1 VINFPKIESIG
12 DSHNFGKFVDSRSGT
27 WVHKPRNIFWE
38 WMLLSKESPL
48 RSGSDAVSDAFAS
61 LPCLGFSNVTDTF
74 DSGSVEKVTRYSPGL
89 EDCADPAF
97 LQRIGGTI
105 LKELREKRRHY
116 FNFGLV
122 V

>member
-1 VINFPKIESIG
+1 
-12 DSHNFGKFVDSRSGT
+12 
-27 WVHKPRNIFWE
+27 
-38 WMLLSKESPL
+38 
-48 RSGSDAVSDAFAS
+48 
-61 LPCLGFSNVTDTF
+61 
-74 DSGSVEKVTRYSPGL
+74 GL